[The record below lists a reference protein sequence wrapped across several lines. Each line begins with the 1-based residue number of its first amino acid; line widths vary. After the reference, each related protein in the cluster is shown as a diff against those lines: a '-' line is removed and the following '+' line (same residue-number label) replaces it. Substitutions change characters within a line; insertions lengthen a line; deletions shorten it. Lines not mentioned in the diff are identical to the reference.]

1 MSHASTGSKR
11 SARPQTA
18 DEYLAKRNFGR
29 LGKAKVDD
37 SDDDPQDAL
46 LQNYTPV
53 TRRKVKEEVTLKQIK
68 KLGCFATFMTLM
80 KGFVISSIL
89 YLPKSFVNGGY
100 VFQTF
105 MLLFSAVIT
114 IYSGLLLLDVRKRT
128 NLTSYSDIGEL
139 TYGKCGRISVD
150 IALWAS

>member
-1 MSHASTGSKR
+1 MLEEDTK
-11 SARPQTA
+11 
-18 DEYLAKRNFGR
+18 
-29 LGKAKVDD
+29 KAV
-37 SDDDPQDAL
+37 
-46 LQNYTPV
+46 
-53 TRRKVKEEVTLKQIK
+53 K

-114 IYSGLLLLDVRKRT
+114 IYAVLLLLDIRKKT
-128 NLTSYSDIGEL
+128 GLCSYSDI
-139 TYGKCGRISVD
+139 
-150 IALWAS
+150 